1 MSDKKRIF
9 GTLDSGKAV
18 ELYTIINDAGAKAE
32 VLTYGAT
39 LQSLYIPDKNG
50 NFDDV
55 TIGFD
60 DLQGHLER
68 SDYQGQTVG
77 RYANRIAMGRFD
89 LDGETFSLTKNEQN
103 TTCLHS
109 AGELSHALWEVES
122 SGENFVELAYAS
134 PDGAHGFP
142 GKVLSKVKYTLT
154 HGNELIIDYYAVS
167 DKSTVLNLTNH
178 TYFNLKGVGKGDVL
192 EHILQ
197 INADKFTPT
206 DEFDIPTGE
215 LMPVE
220 GTPFDFREPKP
231 IGRDIK
237 NPLEQLQKCRGFD
250 HNFCLNSSG
259 SETPAATVREPESG
273 RVMEVFTDLPGVQL
287 YTGNFLGDV
296 PGKPAR
302 LMGKHSGFLL
312 GDTVLSGFSQ
322 SACLPPMYFQGRTTL
337 RFTYKL
343 KFSVDKF

>member
-9 GTLDSGKAV
+9 GTLGSGKVV

-32 VLTYGAT
+32 ILTYGAT

-77 RYANRIAMGRFD
+77 RYANRIAMGRFE

-142 GKVLSKVKYTLT
+142 GKLFSKVKYTLT
-154 HGNELIIDYYAVS
+154 HDNELIIDYYAVS
-167 DKSTVLNLTNH
+167 DKNTVLNLTNH

-231 IGRDIK
+231 IDRDIK
-237 NPLEQLQKCRGFD
+237 DPLEQLQKCRGFD
-250 HNFCLNSSG
+250 HNFCLNSPA
-259 SETPAATVREPESG
+259 SETPVATVREPESG

-296 PGKPAR
+296 PGKAGTV
-302 LMGKHSGFLL
+302 MGKHSGF
-312 GDTVLSGFSQ
+312 
-322 SACLPPMYFQGRTTL
+322 CLETQYYPDSPNQPAFPQCIFKAGQPFVSRTS
-337 RFTYKL
+337 F
-343 KFSVDKF
+343 KFSVDKS